1 MKSLSSR
8 RLGNC
13 ISLSYTSLMCI
24 ASFLAWI
31 VHIID
36 LKPGKNKTKTS
47 YNIQVCT
54 RLFVRNNQTDA
65 IE

>member
-31 VHIID
+31 VLIID
-36 LKPGKNKTKTS
+36 PKPRKSKTKIS
-47 YNIQVCT
+47 YNIQVYIYKIVQNEQIM
-54 RLFVRNNQTDA
+54 R
-65 IE
+65 